1 MTDYILKYPVY
12 NIDNTFLLQTG
23 SELTEDLMKNIRL
36 SGSRKNFK
44 SAKIMEFG
52 TIKKDVMDF
61 MTHEPYDV
69 IFSDRKQTDSV
80 IDSMNSINI
89 IIPVLE
95 SLEYFKNADF
105 YTYRHMLLVF
115 ALSTLLSK
123 ELIKYHIDLTE
134 GAMASPAHDFGKI
147 CIPLNILTKSN
158 ALTITEKK
166 IIEHHALAGYVLLQY
181 YMHDSNKLVSYI
193 ARDHHEKRNGTGY
206 PLGIRLEDPIV
217 EIVAVCDIYDAL
229 ISPRPYRPV
238 SYDNR
243 SAIEEVII
251 KAEKG
256 EFSWNVVNALIS
268 CNRKA
273 KPHHN
278 QIEVSKEKRGK
289 SPAGNNYGRFD
300 EGIKNKN

>member
-12 NIDNTFLLQTG
+12 TLDNTLLLQAG
-23 SELTEDLMKNIRL
+23 DVLTEDLIKKIRL
-36 SGSRKNFK
+36 SGLSKNFK

-52 TIKKDVMDF
+52 TIKKDVLDF
-61 MTHEPYDV
+61 MTHSPYDV
-69 IFSDRKQTDSV
+69 IFSDRKHTNAV
-80 IDSMNSINI
+80 INSMNSINI
-89 IIPVLE
+89 ITPVLE

-115 ALSTLLSK
+115 ALSILLSK

-147 CIPLNILTKSN
+147 CIPLNILTKPN

-166 IIEHHALAGYVLLQY
+166 VIEHHTLAGYVLLQY
-181 YMHDSNKLVSYI
+181 YMHDSNKLISYI
-193 ARDHHEKRNGTGY
+193 ARDHHERRNGTGY
-206 PLGIRLEDPIV
+206 PLGIKLEDLGV

-243 SAIEEVII
+243 SALEEVII
-251 KAEKG
+251 KAEHG
-256 EFSWNVVNALIS
+256 ELSWNVVNALIS
-268 CNRKA
+268 CNRKT
-273 KPHHN
+273 KPQHN

-289 SPAGNNYGRFD
+289 SPKGNNYGLLD
-300 EGIKNKN
+300 EWIDNKN